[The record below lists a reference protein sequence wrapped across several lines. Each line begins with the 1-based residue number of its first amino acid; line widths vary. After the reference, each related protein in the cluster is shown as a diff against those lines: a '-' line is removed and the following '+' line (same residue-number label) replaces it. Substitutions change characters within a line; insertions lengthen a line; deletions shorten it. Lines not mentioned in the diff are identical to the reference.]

1 MVNTPDITP
10 ESRMLRL
17 EYDELKKKFTDLM
30 LTFEDMKQHLGP
42 KISALYLN
50 LLGNKKYEILNLQ
63 VEIKTLEMRKQLLQS
78 YINRD
83 QTPDLKTISKQIQE
97 TVETYNQMLENEAQ
111 KLKDAKT
118 LLEAPVLNPEDTA
131 EAKSLYRMLV
141 KHLHPD
147 ANPDLTDKEKDLFLV
162 VQTAYS
168 VGDLEKLREICLT
181 LDSGKIINTD
191 TCTAN
196 LSEYINKLKN
206 KISGLEQKIA
216 DLNKMFPFNL
226 KDKITDKNWV
236 QEEQQKDN
244 ETVAQLTEKRNNL
257 SKIIAVMEEYK
268 TVKK

>member
-141 KHLHPD
+141 KHLHPM
-147 ANPDLTDKEKDLFLV
+147 PILT
-162 VQTAYS
+162 
-168 VGDLEKLREICLT
+168 
-181 LDSGKIINTD
+181 
-191 TCTAN
+191 
-196 LSEYINKLKN
+196 
-206 KISGLEQKIA
+206 
-216 DLNKMFPFNL
+216 
-226 KDKITDKNWV
+226 
-236 QEEQQKDN
+236 
-244 ETVAQLTEKRNNL
+244 
-257 SKIIAVMEEYK
+257 
-268 TVKK
+268 

>member
-1 MVNTPDITP
+1 M
-10 ESRMLRL
+10 
-17 EYDELKKKFTDLM
+17 
-30 LTFEDMKQHLGP
+30 
-42 KISALYLN
+42 
-50 LLGNKKYEILNLQ
+50 
-63 VEIKTLEMRKQLLQS
+63 
-78 YINRD
+78 
-83 QTPDLKTISKQIQE
+83 
-97 TVETYNQMLENEAQ
+97 
-111 KLKDAKT
+111 
-118 LLEAPVLNPEDTA
+118 
-131 EAKSLYRMLV
+131 
-141 KHLHPD
+141 
-147 ANPDLTDKEKDLFLV
+147 

-196 LSEYINKLKN
+196 LSEYINKLKT

-236 QEEQQKDN
+236 QEEQQKYK